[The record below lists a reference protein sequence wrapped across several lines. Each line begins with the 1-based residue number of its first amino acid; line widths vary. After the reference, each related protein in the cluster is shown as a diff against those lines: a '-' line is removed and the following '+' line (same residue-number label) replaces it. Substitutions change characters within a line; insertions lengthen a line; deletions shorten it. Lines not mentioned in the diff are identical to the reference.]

1 MNGLEALDLSVLAP
15 LLFVSGGALLV
26 ILGEVLM
33 SHRATFLGKAT
44 SSVWVGTVLAFVSIL
59 FLALAFFSATFPFA
73 EGSSKVFH
81 ALSPMLTLDPLANF
95 TIALLALAAIFVCL
109 MSVTY
114 LAEMDIHHGEYYGL
128 LLLATAGM
136 IVLVAATDLM
146 TLFLGI
152 ELMSIPIYVMAGFD
166 RKKLRSNESAL
177 KYLIAGGFASA
188 ILLYG
193 MALLYGATGHT
204 DFAGIRSVLAAG
216 NPPFPAS
223 TALALFGFA
232 LIVVGLA
239 FKVSTVPFHQW
250 TPDVYEGAPAP
261 VTAYMSVCVK
271 AAAFVALL
279 RFLGVTLESF
289 ADRLHSLFWILALLT
304 MTVGNVTALVQENV
318 KRMLAYSSIAHA
330 GYLLIA
336 LVVGT
341 PEAYAALLLYL
352 VVYLFMNLGAFGV
365 MAALAHRG
373 EEFDTLDQFSGLAK
387 TRPGLALLMTLFMF
401 ALAGI
406 PGTGGFIA
414 KFTLFAS
421 AVHADQVWLVI
432 FAVLN
437 SLVSVFYYL
446 RLPVAM
452 YMKTSARTPARL
464 DLGSGEV
471 LVLTAC
477 AAAVLFLG
485 FFPGGLDVLF
495 LKSADVLS
503 WTKLAI
509 TALVPGAA
517 QG

>member
-1 MNGLEALDLSVLAP
+1 MNGLETLDLSVLAP
-15 LLFVSGGALLV
+15 LFFVSGGALLV
-26 ILGEVLM
+26 ILGEVLL
-33 SHRATFLGKAT
+33 SRRATFLGKAT
-44 SSVWVGTVLAFVSIL
+44 SSVWVGTILALVSVI
-59 FLALAFFSATFPFA
+59 FLALAFFSSAFPFA
-73 EGSSKVFH
+73 AGSQKVFH
-81 ALSPMLTLDPLANF
+81 ALSPMLAFDSLSNF
-95 TIALLALAAIFVCL
+95 SIALLALAAAFVCL

-114 LAEMDIHHGEYYGL
+114 LAEMGIHHGEYYGL

-136 IVLVAATDLM
+136 MVLVAATDLM

-177 KYLIAGGFASA
+177 KYLIVGGFASA

-204 DFAGIRSVLAAG
+204 DFTGIRGALAASTL
-216 NPPFPAS
+216 PFPAAG
-223 TALALFGFA
+223 ALALFGFA

-261 VTAYMSVCVK
+261 VAAYMSVCVK

-289 ADRLHSLFWILALLT
+289 ADRLHSLLWILALLT
-304 MTVGNVTALVQENV
+304 MTVGNVTAIIQENV

-341 PEAYAALLLYL
+341 PEAYSSMLFYL
-352 VVYLFMNLGAFGV
+352 VVYTFMNLGAFGV
-365 MAALAHRG
+365 MAALASRG
-373 EEFDTLDQFSGLAK
+373 EEFETLDQFAGLAK
-387 TRPGLALLMTLFMF
+387 ARPGLALLMTLFMF

-414 KFTLFAS
+414 KFGLFAA

-452 YMKTSARTPARL
+452 YMRQPLRTPARV
-464 DLGSGEV
+464 DLGSGEA
-471 LVLTAC
+471 LVLIAC
-477 AAAVLFLG
+477 AFAVFFLG
-485 FFPGGLDVLF
+485 IFPAGLDVLF
-495 LKSADVLS
+495 LKSVNVLE

-509 TALVPGAA
+509 AAFVPGAA
-517 QG
+517 

>member
-15 LLFVSGGALLV
+15 LLFVSGGSLLV
-26 ILGEVLM
+26 LLGEVLL

-44 SSVWVGTVLAFVSIL
+44 SPSWIGTVLSFVSIL
-59 FLALAFFSATFPFA
+59 FLALAFFSAIFPFG
-73 EGSSKVFH
+73 EGTTKVFH
-81 ALSPMLTLDPLANF
+81 ATSPMLVLDPLANF
-95 TIALLALAAIFVCL
+95 AIALLTLAGIFVCL

-114 LAEMDIHHGEYYGL
+114 LAEMDIHHGEYYAL

-136 IVLVAATDLM
+136 MVLVAATDLM

-177 KYLIAGGFASA
+177 KYLIVGGFASA

-204 DFAGIRSVLAAG
+204 DFTEIRSALASG
-216 NPPFPAS
+216 NPPFAAAG
-223 TALALFGFA
+223 ALALFGFA

-250 TPDVYEGAPAP
+250 TPDVYEGAPTP
-261 VTAYMSVCVK
+261 VAAYMSVCVK

-304 MTVGNVTALVQENV
+304 MTVGNVMALIQENV

-336 LVVGT
+336 LVIGT
-341 PEAYAALLLYL
+341 PEAYSAMLFYL

-365 MAALAHRG
+365 MAALASRG
-373 EEFDTLDQFSGLAK
+373 EEFDTLDQFAGLAK
-387 TRPGLALLMTLFMF
+387 ARPALALVMTLFMF

-421 AVHADQVWLVI
+421 AVNAGQVWLVI

-452 YMKTSARTPARL
+452 YMKTSARTPARV
-464 DLGSGEV
+464 DLGSGES
-471 LVLTAC
+471 LVLIAC

-485 FFPGGLDVLF
+485 FFPSGLDVFF
-495 LKSADVLS
+495 LKSADVLA
-503 WTKLAI
+503 WTKFAI
-509 TALVPGAA
+509 TALVFGAA
-517 QG
+517 